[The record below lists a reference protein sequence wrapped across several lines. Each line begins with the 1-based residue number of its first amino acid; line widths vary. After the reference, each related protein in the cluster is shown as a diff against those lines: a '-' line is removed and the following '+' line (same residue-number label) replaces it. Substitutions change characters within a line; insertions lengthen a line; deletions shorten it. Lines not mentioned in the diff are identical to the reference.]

1 MRGRMRIRFSHAKA
15 GPFFARCSVEGACGV
30 EEATE
35 EEKIS
40 RGTGQ
45 REWGLK
51 KL

>member
-1 MRGRMRIRFSHAKA
+1 MRIRFSHAKT

-40 RGTGQ
+40 RGKGAK
-45 REWGLK
+45 GMGA
-51 KL
+51 